1 MVIEED
7 RIGETNRTE
16 ASASIFEGGIRVES
30 GSEQMRSPTGISIT
44 IKLSLAAFIVL
55 NVIDGILTKSL
66 LAAGEYEFN
75 PIMSLTGWAFW
86 TVKLGI
92 TAIVTLGLLFFEPR
106 FPCRVKRIVKGLVVG
121 MVVICLFNL
130 AALIYAGVPLNL
142 SPGPIEPMINE
153 PIATVFLT
161 DTEIRNPEIA
171 SQYGIT
177 GYLEI
182 IHPSDSPSPLSFD
195 RGGEINITILLH
207 FVSYSPEVTE
217 AQLNI
222 DPNPKTGGEGIETG
236 GVFFNDIVSYNPSGN
251 ISIKAGETIPITMSF
266 RIPENFPS
274 SIEAL
279 PLCAMGIGMGIK
291 TKTYFPIVG
300 EFAEMEN
307 EVAIH

>member
-1 MVIEED
+1 M
-7 RIGETNRTE
+7 
-16 ASASIFEGGIRVES
+16 
-30 GSEQMRSPTGISIT
+30 ISVFV
-44 IKLSLAAFIVL
+44 A
-55 NVIDGILTKSL
+55 
-66 LAAGEYEFN
+66 
-75 PIMSLTGWAFW
+75 
-86 TVKLGI
+86 
-92 TAIVTLGLLFFEPR
+92 
-106 FPCRVKRIVKGLVVG
+106 
-121 MVVICLFNL
+121 L
-130 AALIYAGVPLNL
+130 AALICAAVLL
-142 SPGPIEPMINE
+142 SASSEPNEPMTNE
-153 PIATVFLT
+153 PIGMVFLT

-171 SQYGIT
+171 SQYGFT

-182 IHPSDSPSPLSFD
+182 IHPSDSPSPLFVD

-222 DPNPKTGGEGIETG
+222 DPNPKTGGEGIEVG
-236 GVFFNDIVSYNPSGN
+236 GAFFNDLVSYNPSGN
-251 ISIKAGETIPITMSF
+251 ISMKAGDTIPVTMSF